1 MPRCRA
7 APHLHAMLLTYVTI
21 AALAV
26 WSQTAHAQQI
36 ETMASC
42 GTSMTITVTCLVRT
56 TTQEVLDI
64 RLENADGATSSVCDV
79 DDIAGTSRM
88 IYSLS
93 PGDSIYGVQAC
104 YADGRLVGVTFSSAG
119 GPLTCGRPQDPNAR
133 CLATTTSDPAPM
145 ASITG
150 ECNGQGIV
158 RITRVCFNPF
168 YVNPVIPVVG
178 CPPGQGRSSAQEP
191 CAPCPRNFYNPGGLQ
206 AECVPCSTGLVTV
219 SEGARRCG
227 CPPGF
232 GSNPDTTNP
241 SQPCA
246 QCQPGTYY
254 PGGNVEPCWRCRGSA
269 FLTSPPGASSIVQC
283 VCRPGYGAP
292 SSAPNTCQPC
302 PKGTWSNGLADAVPQ
317 DPLQSI
323 VRFPP
328 GVGNGKGK
336 GGCYT
341 CNPSWKECTPCCEA
355 SQRNCDLTT
364 DFPMST
370 SPEDCRPP
378 PPPPQS

>member
-1 MPRCRA
+1 
-7 APHLHAMLLTYVTI
+7 
-21 AALAV
+21 
-26 WSQTAHAQQI
+26 
-36 ETMASC
+36 MASC

-178 CPPGQGRSSAQEP
+178 KALPPTVPVTSSAWQP
-191 CAPCPRNFYNPGGLQ
+191 THRGTHCCSQ
-206 AECVPCSTGLVTV
+206 AIQQQH
-219 SEGARRCG
+219 
-227 CPPGF
+227 
-232 GSNPDTTNP
+232 TTIAATSDVLP
-241 SQPCA
+241 SLCMACTAEQ
-246 QCQPGTYY
+246 
-254 PGGNVEPCWRCRGSA
+254 
-269 FLTSPPGASSIVQC
+269 FVQ
-283 VCRPGYGAP
+283 YGA
-292 SSAPNTCQPC
+292 CMYWQ
-302 PKGTWSNGLADAVPQ
+302 
-317 DPLQSI
+317 
-323 VRFPP
+323 VR
-328 GVGNGKGK
+328 
-336 GGCYT
+336 
-341 CNPSWKECTPCCEA
+341 A
-355 SQRNCDLTT
+355 AA
-364 DFPMST
+364 M
-370 SPEDCRPP
+370 
-378 PPPPQS
+378 